1 MQDTVDEISVLIYA
15 DGNTIYFL
23 SSSVIA
29 DGLLIAKNEKEKTI
43 SRKIIANS
51 NYGYL
56 KVPLEMVT
64 KHKTATVYI
73 NSNKI
78 NYEKKLVM

>member
-1 MQDTVDEISVLIYA
+1 MQNIVDEINVLIYA

-29 DGLLIAKNEKEKTI
+29 DGLIIAKNEKEKTI

-56 KVPLEMVT
+56 KVPREMVT
-64 KHKTATVYI
+64 KHKTATICI
-73 NSNKI
+73 NSNEI
-78 NYEKKLVM
+78 NYEKKLVL

>member
-1 MQDTVDEISVLIYA
+1 MQNKVDEINVLIYA

-29 DGLLIAKNEKEKTI
+29 DGLIIAKNEKEKTI

-56 KVPLEMVT
+56 KVPHEMVA
-64 KHKTATVYI
+64 KHKTATICI
-73 NSNKI
+73 NSNEI
-78 NYEKKLVM
+78 NYEKKLIL